1 MRSLL
6 RAYSDMTRVLIKRG
20 NLDTDA
26 HRGKC
31 PVEMEA
37 EME

>member
-1 MRSLL
+1 MRSLV

-26 HRGKC
+26 HGGKC